1 MKHTFE
7 DIPVT
12 AVDSITINFRR
23 VLGTNVKLPM
33 NRQDLNK
40 TLEISN
46 KIENFII
53 VPQSV

>member
-12 AVDSITINFRR
+12 AMSSMTINFRR
-23 VLGTNVKLPM
+23 VVGNNVKLPT

-53 VPQSV
+53 VPQPV